1 MELRHLRYFV
11 TVAEELNFR
20 RAAERLHVAQPA
32 LSRQIKDLEYDL
44 RVVLL
49 DRNTMRVRLTDAG
62 RVFLGEARQILA
74 HAARAGEMAREAAA
88 GLRGRLA
95 VGNIGPVTAS
105 FMPARLTAFR
115 AQYPEVE
122 VALLEIEPSEQ
133 IPALESGAIQV
144 GFTVGRHPMA
154 PGQLQGH
161 PVLHSPICA
170 VLGSAHRLAGKKRI
184 SLAELEGEKL
194 LSFAGHKSQT
204 HADLVSG
211 IFAAHKL
218 NAEPARIVEGFESL
232 LAMIAGGQGV
242 SLMPKHISLS
252 STAGVKIIPLKE
264 TSEDLIFELWAVWH
278 DRETSPLAHNFVN
291 LLRKLNAPSPRPTHP
306 EPHSSAGP
314 ARGGTGRNK
323 PA

>member
-44 RVVLL
+44 RVLLL

-62 RVFLGEARQILA
+62 RVFLDEAREILA

-95 VGNIGPVTAS
+95 IGNIGPVTAS
-105 FMPARLTAFR
+105 FMPASLTAFR

-122 VALLEIEPSEQ
+122 VTLLEIEPSEQ
-133 IPALESGAIQV
+133 IAALESGAIRV

-154 PGQLQGH
+154 PGQLQGR
-161 PVLHSPICA
+161 PVLHSPMCA
-170 VLGSAHRLAGKKRI
+170 VLGSAHRLARKKRI

-204 HADLVSG
+204 HADLVG
-211 IFAAHKL
+211 EIFAAHGLK
-218 NAEPARIVEGFESL
+218 AEPARIIEGFQSL

-242 SLMPKHISLS
+242 SLMPQHITLS
-252 STAGVKIIPLKE
+252 GADRVAVIPLKE

-278 DRETSPLAHNFVN
+278 DRETSPLARNFVN
-291 LLRKLNAPSPRPTHP
+291 LLRKFKAPRQRRTALGRHP
-306 EPHSSAGP
+306 G
-314 ARGGTGRNK
+314 
-323 PA
+323 